1 MPTSHPAKTIANF
14 IFWRWLLIAL
24 ACIALPAQADIVVE
38 RTRIIYPE
46 SRRDISFSLLN
57 VSTSEAAIAQMWTD
71 NGDSDSNLDPDK
83 IATPFQLSPVLVRI
97 SANGRQMVRLTFTG
111 EPQNPEQESL
121 YWFNVLEL
129 PSAYKGPSDADR
141 ITLGR
146 RTRVKIF
153 FRPKGLKGDLQQAMK
168 KLQCGLTNADQAWW
182 LECDNPSNFHLS
194 FLGFSMGNSTGIRTV
209 SEDGNMLKPRERAR
223 FLVKDFDQ
231 LRQPLSSLVFDFIN
245 DFGGTAAVTVQL
257 TTP

>member
-1 MPTSHPAKTIANF
+1 MPTYHREKTIVSF
-14 IFWRWLLIAL
+14 IFGRWLLFAM
-24 ACIALPAQADIVVE
+24 ASIALPAQADIVVE

-46 SRRDISFSLLN
+46 SRRDVSFSLLN
-57 VSTSEAAIAQMWTD
+57 VATSEAAIGQMWTD

-83 IATPFQLSPVLVRI
+83 IATPFQLSPVLARI
-97 SANGRQMVRLTFTG
+97 SASGRQMVRLTFTG

-146 RTRVKIF
+146 RTRIKIF

-182 LECDNPSNFHLS
+182 LECNNPSNFHLS
-194 FLGFSMGNSTGIRTV
+194 FLAFSMGNSTGIRTV
-209 SEDGNMLKPRERAR
+209 SEDGSMLKPRERAR
-223 FLVKDFDQ
+223 FLVKNFDQ
-231 LRQPLSSLVFDFIN
+231 LPQPLSSLVFDFIN
-245 DFGGTAAVTVQL
+245 DFGGITATNL
-257 TTP
+257 PLISP